1 MATKIIKAWV
11 NGQIQDIEV
20 EDIVS
25 PELPLSVE
33 ERVDKLEDKHEVVI
47 TEGNFLVGNG
57 TENLEE
63 ITPDEVLSHIN
74 GASVITMTTAEYEA
88 MDESETNTNTLY
100 MLTDADSRV
109 DWEQTDET
117 APDFIKN
124 KPDEDDALELI
135 AEMGV
140 VEPVAASDG
149 SIYTDKNGVIYAL

>member
-1 MATKIIKAWV
+1 MAEKNIKSRIVHKHDVESNWLLATGFSPKQGEIIVYDIDDNYNYERIKIGDGITNV
-11 NGQIQDIEV
+11 N
-20 EDIVS
+20 
-25 PELPLSVE
+25 ELPFADDALRAELFEQIGAINDKVDAVSV
-33 ERVDKLEDKHEVVI
+33 
-47 TEGNFLVGNG
+47 LVGD
-57 TENLEE
+57 TAVS
-63 ITPDEVLSHIN
+63 DQIN
-74 GASVITMTTAEYEA
+74 EA
-88 MDESETNTNTLY
+88 LLNNQS
-100 MLTDADSRV
+100 